1 MDSMF
6 REATSFNQDLSSWD
20 IGSVTDMWD
29 MFDDATSFN
38 QNLCAWGDKFSY
50 DSADDIFLKSGC
62 TFQDTPREDTKGP
75 FCASDC
81 GGSSNN
87 NDLTQA
93 SSEMVLVVVVS
104 YHFVFGIII
113 FGLMLQMCFFLCT
126 VPTDIILFPPLHI
139 LIQVKLSYYI
149 HTN

>member
-6 REATSFNQDLSSWD
+6 REATSFNQDLSSWN

-29 MFDDATSFN
+29 MFDDATAFN
-38 QNLCAWGDKFSY
+38 QNLCAWGDKFPY
-50 DSADDIFLKSGC
+50 GSADDIFLKSGC

-104 YHFVFGIII
+104 YHFFWNQYVWIHVTDVF
-113 FGLMLQMCFFLCT
+113 
-126 VPTDIILFPPLHI
+126 LFVHG
-139 LIQVKLSYYI
+139 S
-149 HTN
+149 N

>member
-6 REATSFNQDLSSWD
+6 REATSFNQDLSSWN

-38 QNLCAWGDKFSY
+38 QNLCAWGDKFPY
-50 DSADDIFLKSGC
+50 DSADDIFFKSGC
-62 TFQDTPREDTKGP
+62 TFHDTPREDTKGP

-81 GGSSNN
+81 GVVPSNN
-87 NDLTQA
+87 NDSTQA

-104 YHFVFGIII
+104 YHFFGIWIRVTDA
-113 FGLMLQMCFFLCT
+113 FLF
-126 VPTDIILFPPLHI
+126 VHG
-139 LIQVKLSYYI
+139 S
-149 HTN
+149 N